1 MAVHFNPEGNNN
13 YEVRKTS
20 RGKSHKLSEPDVI
33 PQKAEKNTSA
43 ENLPA
48 AKAFGLEH
56 SGEPKKDVKIPE
68 NILTSCLD
76 EKGNIDM
83 EKAFNLMTEGAISPK
98 IFSALARLSLEQT
111 PPESYDSGE

>member
-13 YEVRKTS
+13 YEVRKTAS
-20 RGKSHKLSEPDVI
+20 GKSHNLPIPDVI
-33 PQKAEKNTSA
+33 PPKAKKNNPA
-43 ENLPA
+43 KDLPA

-56 SGEPKKDVKIPE
+56 SEESKKDVKIPE

-83 EKAFNLMTEGAISPK
+83 EKAFNLMTEGAIPPK